1 MSVVACASCG
11 CGETRRAERSR
22 AGVQCSDEDLI
33 RLMVYVRSNV
43 YGVLRFNAGRE
54 VWTGAQS
61 IQELRYN
68 NDTETR
74 HIQWGGERAL
84 EQTELSHSCLTH
96 DLLALS
102 RSHDASA
109 HATSSAPGSR

>member
-1 MSVVACASCG
+1 VSVVA

-33 RLMVYVRSNV
+33 RLMVYVRSMV
-43 YGVLRFNAGRE
+43 CCFNAGRE

-68 NDTETR
+68 NDTKTR
-74 HIQWGGERAL
+74 HIQWGE
-84 EQTELSHSCLTH
+84 ES
-96 DLLALS
+96 ALS
-102 RSHDASA
+102 NKPNSA
-109 HATSSAPGSR
+109 TLA